1 MIKNFFESIKI
12 NDIVLLICIILL
24 FKYSSNKNKEKFSA
38 SEANIISNLTG
49 RLRALTNLKTLA
61 TYIDK
66 NGLELDKLVL
76 NNKAIDKDFAFNLI
90 DNHYSKDGANN
101 NILNNNFEYYNEKQF
116 DSLLKERVYI
126 PKDNYTFSEKMFEV
140 PKNIYY
146 NKNNFGR

>member
-76 NNKAIDKDFAFNLI
+76 NNKAIDKDFAFKLI

-101 NILNNNFEYYNEKQF
+101 NILNNNFDYYTEGEF
-116 DSLLKERVYI
+116 DSMINERGYI
-126 PKDNYTFSEKMFEV
+126 PKNNYTFKGKMFDV
-140 PKNIYY
+140 PNNIYY
-146 NKNNFGR
+146 KTKNF